1 MEPKLDERASSKFLL
16 SKQAMLAGNLFYI
29 FFIFEKNQN
38 FRYSCK
44 TMNKFGIATSNFHLR
59 VLPKVVKPVLKND
72 DLFPLDGD
80 EE

>member
-1 MEPKLDERASSKFLL
+1 
-16 SKQAMLAGNLFYI
+16 
-29 FFIFEKNQN
+29 
-38 FRYSCK
+38 
-44 TMNKFGIATSNFHLR
+44 MNKFGIATSNFHLR